1 MEILAY
7 IGDHWIEWLF
17 TACLAALTVAWR
29 AVSKRLKEEHSRNE
43 AIAEGVQSLLRESI
57 VSNYNRYKDKG
68 YCPIYARESIRR
80 VYASYKDLGGN
91 DVATGLYK
99 ELLEMPTEPPKK
111 EKENEEEK

>member
-29 AVSKRLKEEHSRNE
+29 AVSKRLKEEHIRNE

-57 VSNYNRYKDKG
+57 VSNYNRYNDKG
-68 YCPIYARESIRR
+68 FCPIYAKESVKR
-80 VYASYKDLGGN
+80 VYSAYRDLGGN
-91 DVATGLYK
+91 DVASELYDK
-99 ELLEMPTEPPKK
+99 ILKMPTEKK